1 MEKDTRS
8 EREPEGKI
16 MGERQTETFPSGGG
30 LFVCLLYLFYI
41 NSMML
46 KVSTSVIIPSLK
58 LNPTHSLEQNSAS
71 FP

>member
-16 MGERQTETFPSGGG
+16 MGERETETFLSGGG
-30 LFVCLLYLFYI
+30 LFVCLFYI